1 MKRNG
6 RPKESALGYSQKIV
20 AEWWKWVGEK
30 TKTGDSYQ
38 TAQETDEKKKNKSGV
53 DGSYWTAQVNHG
65 DGGRKK
71 RKTEE
76 DGS

>member
-20 AEWWKWVGEK
+20 GE
-30 TKTGDSYQ
+30 TGDSYQ
-38 TAQETDEKKKNKSGV
+38 TAQKTDEKRKTSLEKMV
-53 DGSYWTAQVNHG
+53 YQTAQVSHG

-71 RKTEE
+71 KK
-76 DGS
+76 D

>member
-1 MKRNG
+1 MTQIIHIIFQSSGTVWAAGTSLPMFGVLVLLG
-6 RPKESALGYSQKIV
+6 RRLH
-20 AEWWKWVGEK
+20 
-30 TKTGDSYQ
+30 
-38 TAQETDEKKKNKSGV
+38 N
-53 DGSYWTAQVNHG
+53 TAQVSHG

>member
-20 AEWWKWVGEK
+20 AGVMKITWRE

-38 TAQETDEKKKNKSGV
+38 TAQEFDEKNKSGE
-53 DGSYWTAQVNHG
+53 DGSY
-65 DGGRKK
+65 
-71 RKTEE
+71 
-76 DGS
+76 